1 MVMENNIETITI
13 AINGKSYKLVEVSAE
28 QANGEKTM
36 CLVTLVTPF
45 GGITKAYS
53 LKDVCVPEGT
63 YDNEGDRF
71 IVRHC
76 TDAEFEEY
84 KKHAKEIEEPAMLLQ
99 VLLDIAL
106 SEIDC

>member
-1 MVMENNIETITI
+1 MENNIETITI
-13 AINGKSYKLVEVSAE
+13 AINGKNYRLVEVSEE
-28 QANGEKTM
+28 QARGEKTM
-36 CLVTLVTPF
+36 CLVTLSTPF

-53 LKDVCVPEGT
+53 LKDVRVPEGT
-63 YDNEGDRF
+63 YDHEGDRF

-84 KKHAKEIEEPAMLLQ
+84 KKNAVGIEEPAILLQ
-99 VLLDIAL
+99 VLLDMAL